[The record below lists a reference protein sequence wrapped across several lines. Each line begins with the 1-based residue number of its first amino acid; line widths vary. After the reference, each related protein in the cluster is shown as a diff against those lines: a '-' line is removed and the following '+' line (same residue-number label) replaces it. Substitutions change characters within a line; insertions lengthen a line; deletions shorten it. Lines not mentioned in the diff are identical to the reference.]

1 MKKAKDGKRKER
13 WSDFTEKDIDKI
25 IYERCTHCGYR
36 GMLDG
41 RICCDYIIHTG
52 NSRGCR
58 PDECD
63 KFFQGNR
70 RKICVRPGNPPN
82 SKKVV
87 PYVRRRKSTKPA
99 ATYFGL
105 MIEDY
110 MAINKM
116 LQRDFAEK
124 VGVKEDAV
132 SRWRAGKHFPGKSTI
147 IRICKVTGIPEER
160 IRDEIK
166 KGML

>member
-1 MKKAKDGKRKER
+1 MSKRKKK
-13 WSDFTEKDIDKI
+13 WSDLTDKDIDKI
-25 IYERCTHCGYR
+25 IAEKCTHCGYR

-52 NSRGCR
+52 KSRGCR

-87 PYVRRRKSTKPA
+87 PYVRRKKLTKPA
-99 ATYFGL
+99 STYFGV

-110 MAINKM
+110 MASHKM

-124 VGVKEDAV
+124 VGVKDDVV
-132 SRWRAGKHFPGKSTI
+132 SRWRVGKHYPSNSAIKQICNVMGISEEAIRAEIQKGK
-147 IRICKVTGIPEER
+147 
-160 IRDEIK
+160 
-166 KGML
+166 L

>member
-1 MKKAKDGKRKER
+1 MSKRKKK
-13 WSDFTEKDIDKI
+13 WSDFTDKDIDKI
-25 IYERCTHCGYR
+25 IAGKCTHCGYR

-52 NSRGCR
+52 KSRGCR
-58 PDECD
+58 PDDCD
-63 KFFQGNR
+63 KFFEGER
-70 RKICVRPGNPPN
+70 KKICVRPGNPPN

-87 PYVRRRKSTKPA
+87 PYVRKRRSTKPS
-99 ATYFGL
+99 ATYFGV

-110 MAINKM
+110 MAINNM
-116 LQRDFAEK
+116 PQRDFAEK

>member
-13 WSDFTEKDIDKI
+13 WSDFSEKDIDKI
-25 IYERCTHCGYR
+25 ISEKCTHCGYR

-52 NSRGCR
+52 KVRGCR
-58 PDECD
+58 PDKCD
-63 KFFQGNR
+63 KFFPGNR

-87 PYVRRRKSTKPA
+87 PYVRRHKSTKPA

-110 MAINKM
+110 MVSHKLM
-116 LQRDFAEK
+116 QRDFAERI
-124 VGVKEDAV
+124 GVKEDAV
-132 SRWRAGKHFPGKSTI
+132 SGWRIGKHYPGSDSIK
-147 IRICKVTGIPEER
+147 RISVVTGISEED
-160 IRDEIK
+160 IRKVIQ
-166 KGML
+166 KGKL